1 MLMRTKS
8 YFGKSLTMSLAS
20 LTSLL
25 SVLLATTLLGT
36 AVAQT
41 FPTKPVT
48 LMVPYPAGGLSDVIA
63 RKVNVPLGK
72 ALGQP
77 VLVDNLGGAS
87 GSIAAQKI
95 LTAPSDGYMLF
106 QGSPNELIFAPLAI
120 SSVKYKSEDFRQVHR
135 IATAPMAIIA
145 RADLPANNADELV
158 AYAIKAAKEGKSMSY
173 GSVGIGSFYH
183 LLGEQMSKVIG
194 APMLHVPYKG
204 GADVFKDMLG
214 GQVDIFMTPY
224 GAPQVELVKQG
235 KLKFIAALS
244 PERGPLM
251 PQLAS
256 TVESKTLK
264 GFTTEIGTGYFVKRD
279 TPEPI
284 VQAIHKAIQAT
295 LSDADFKTGTA
306 SLGQVTSPLQSLEA
320 ASKAYTDEIAQYR
333 AIAKSINLQ
342 PQ

>member
-1 MLMRTKS
+1 MKHIRQT
-8 YFGKSLTMSLAS
+8 FIAITAS
-20 LTSLL
+20 TALL
-25 SVLLATTLLGT
+25 VGAIFAVT
-36 AVAQT
+36 AQAQS

-63 RKVNVPLGK
+63 RRVNAPLSK

-87 GSIAAQKI
+87 GSIAALKV
-95 LTAPSDGYMLF
+95 LTLPSDGYILF

-120 SSVKYKSEDFRQVHR
+120 SSAKYKPEDFRQIHR
-135 IATAPMAIIA
+135 VGMAPMAIMA
-145 RADLPANNADELV
+145 RADLPVNNADELV
-158 AYAIKAAKEGKSMSY
+158 AYAIKAAKDGKSMTY

-204 GADVFKDMLG
+204 GADVFKDMMG
-214 GQVDIFMTPY
+214 SQVDIFISPY
-224 GAPQVELVKQG
+224 GAPQVELAKSG
-235 KLKFIAALS
+235 KIKFIAAVS
-244 PERGPLM
+244 TGRGPLL
-251 PQLAS
+251 PNVPS
-256 TVESKTLK
+256 TTESKLLK
-264 GFTTEIGTGYFVKRD
+264 TFTAEIGTGYFVKRD

-284 VQAIHKAIQAT
+284 VQALHKAIQTVMA
-295 LSDADFKTGTA
+295 DAEFKA
-306 SLGQVTSPLQSLEA
+306 SIVALGQEMSPMQSLDA
-320 ASKAYTDEIAQYR
+320 ANKAFADETAQYR

>member
-1 MLMRTKS
+1 MKLFHKFMVSFCT
-8 YFGKSLTMSLAS
+8 
-20 LTSLL
+20 TSVVLG
-25 SVLLATTLLGT
+25 SVLIGD
-36 AVAQT
+36 AVQAQT

-63 RKVNVPLGK
+63 RRVNAPLSK

-87 GSIAAQKI
+87 GSIAALKV
-95 LTAPSDGYMLF
+95 LTLPSDGYMLF

-120 SSVKYKSEDFRQVHR
+120 SSAKYKPEDFRQIHR
-135 IATAPMAIIA
+135 VGMAPMAIMA

-158 AYAIKAAKEGKSMSY
+158 AYAIKAAKDGKSMTY

-204 GADVFKDMLG
+204 GADVFKDMMG
-214 GQVDIFMTPY
+214 SQVDIFISPY
-224 GAPQVELVKQG
+224 GAPQVELAKSG
-235 KLKFIAALS
+235 KIKFIAAVS
-244 PERGPLM
+244 PGRGPLL
-251 PQLAS
+251 PNVPS
-256 TVESKTLK
+256 TTESKLLK
-264 GFTTEIGTGYFVKRD
+264 TFTAEIGTGYFVKRD

-284 VQAIHKAIQAT
+284 VQALHKAIQTVMA
-295 LSDADFKTGTA
+295 DAEFKA
-306 SLGQVTSPLQSLEA
+306 SIVALGQEMSPMQSLDA
-320 ASKAYTDEIAQYR
+320 ANKAFADETAQYR

>member
-1 MLMRTKS
+1 MKQLRNIVL
-8 YFGKSLTMSLAS
+8 GAS
-20 LTSLL
+20 IAATLVA
-25 SVLLATTLLGT
+25 SVTFA
-36 AVAQT
+36 ASAWAQAY
-41 FPTKPVT
+41 PNKPVT

-63 RKVNVPLGK
+63 RKVNVPLSK

-87 GSIAAQKI
+87 GAIAAQKV
-95 LTAPSDGYMLF
+95 LSLPSDGYMIF
-106 QGSPNELIFAPLAI
+106 QGSPNELIFAPMAL

-135 IATAPMAIIA
+135 IGLAPMAILA
-145 RADLPANNADELV
+145 RADLPVNNADELV
-158 AYAIKAAKEGKSMSY
+158 AYAIKAAKDGKSMSY
-173 GSVGIGSFYH
+173 ASVGIGSFYH

-204 GADVFKDMLG
+204 GADVIKDMLG
-214 GQVDIFMTPY
+214 GSVDIFMTPF
-224 GAPQVELVKQG
+224 GAPQVELAKQG
-235 KLKFIAALS
+235 KIKIIAHLS
-244 PERGPLM
+244 ADRSPLL

-256 TVESKTLK
+256 TSESKTLK
-264 GFTTEIGTGYFVKRD
+264 GFTAEIGTGYFVKRD

-295 LSDADFKTGTA
+295 LQDADFKLGII
-306 SLGQVTSPLQSLEA
+306 SLGQVASPLQSLDA
-320 ASKAYTDEIAQYR
+320 ASKAYTDEIVQYR

>member
-1 MLMRTKS
+1 MKPLRR
-8 YFGKSLTMSLAS
+8 FILGLGAAA
-20 LTSLL
+20 
-25 SVLLATTLLGT
+25 ATTTLIWVNV
-36 AVAQT
+36 AQAQT

-63 RKVNVPLGK
+63 RRVNVPLSK

-87 GSIAAQKI
+87 GSIAAQKV
-95 LTAPSDGYMLF
+95 LTAPSDGYLLF

-135 IATAPMAIIA
+135 VGMAPMAIIA
-145 RADLPANNADELV
+145 RADFPANNADELV
-158 AYAIKAAKEGKSMSY
+158 AHAVKAAKDGKSVTY
-173 GSVGIGSFYH
+173 ASVGIGSFYH

-214 GQVDIFMTPY
+214 GQVDLFLSPY
-224 GAPQVELVKQG
+224 GAPQVELAKQG
-235 KLKFIAALS
+235 KIKFIAALS
-244 PERGPLM
+244 PGRGPLLQQV
-251 PQLAS
+251 PS
-256 TVESKTLK
+256 TTESKLLK
-264 GFTTEIGTGYFVKRD
+264 TFTAEIGTGYFVKRD
-279 TPEPI
+279 TPEPV
-284 VQAIHKAIQAT
+284 VQALHKAIQTVMA
-295 LSDADFKTGTA
+295 DAEFKA
-306 SLGQVTSPLQSLEA
+306 SIVALGQEMSPLQSLEVA
-320 ASKAYTDEIAQYR
+320 NKAFVDETAQYR

>member
-1 MLMRTKS
+1 MLQIRDIAT
-8 YFGKSLTMSLAS
+8 LA
-20 LTSLL
+20 
-25 SVLLATTLLGT
+25 VLLAG
-36 AVAQT
+36 AAFNVGAQAQA

-63 RKVNVPLGK
+63 RRVNAPLGK

-77 VLVDNLGGAS
+77 VIVDNLGGAS
-87 GSIAAQKI
+87 GSIAAQKT
-95 LTAPSDGYMLF
+95 LAAPSDGYMLF

-120 SSVKYKSEDFRQVHR
+120 SSAKYKPEDFRQIHR
-135 IATAPMAIIA
+135 VGLAPMAIIA
-145 RADLPANNADELV
+145 RADFPANNADELV
-158 AYAIKAAKEGKSMSY
+158 AYAIKAAKEGKSMTY
-173 GSVGIGSFYH
+173 GSVGTGSFYH

-204 GADVFKDMLG
+204 AADVIKDMMG

-224 GAPQVELVKQG
+224 GAPQVELAKSG

-244 PERGPLM
+244 PGRGPLL

-256 TVESKTLK
+256 TTESKLLK
-264 GFTTEIGTGYFVKRD
+264 TFTAEIGTGYFVKRD

-284 VQAIHKAIQAT
+284 VQALHKAIQT
-295 LSDADFKTGTA
+295 VMIDPEFKA
-306 SLGQVTSPLQSLEA
+306 SIVALGQEMSPLQSLDA
-320 ASKAYTDEIAQYR
+320 ANKAFTDETTQYR

>member
-1 MLMRTKS
+1 MKNIRNIVAATLAV
-8 YFGKSLTMSLAS
+8 GALAS
-20 LTSLL
+20 
-25 SVLLATTLLGT
+25 VMLANT
-36 AVAQT
+36 AQAQT

-48 LMVPYPAGGLSDVIA
+48 LLVPYPVGGLSDVIA

-77 VLVDNLGGAS
+77 VIVDNLGGAS
-87 GSIAAQKI
+87 GSIAALKA
-95 LTAPSDGYMLF
+95 LSAPSDGYMLF

-120 SSVKYKSEDFRQVHR
+120 SSAKYKSEDFRQIHR
-135 IATAPMAIIA
+135 IALAPMAIIA
-145 RADLPANNADELV
+145 RADLPANTADELA
-158 AYAIKAAKEGKSMSY
+158 AYAIKAAKDGKSMTY

-204 GADVFKDMLG
+204 GADVLKDMIG
-214 GQVDIFMTPY
+214 GQVDIFITPY
-224 GAPQVELVKQG
+224 GAPQVELAKAG
-235 KLKFIAALS
+235 KIKFIAATS
-244 PERGPLM
+244 VSRGPLM

-256 TVESKTLK
+256 TADSKLLK
-264 GFTTEIGTGYFVKRD
+264 SFTAEIGTGYFVKRD

-284 VQAIHKAIQAT
+284 VQTLHKALQAV
-295 LSDADFKTGTA
+295 LGDADYISGA
-306 SLGQVTSPLQSLEA
+306 LALGQVTSPLQSLEVA
-320 ASKAYTDEIAQYR
+320 NKAFADETAQYR